1 MIRRETG
8 FVAVLVAAGMS
19 VALAGASFAGQ
30 DQTTNQ
36 NGNMSGNT
44 NAGNMSGM
52 TGNMGKGRKKSN
64 MNGNM
69 SGDMSGNMN
78 GGMAGKMAMGGV
90 TEQDRKFMMQA
101 AMSDMNE
108 IQSAQAA
115 LQKSS
120 SDSVKQYAQ
129 KMIDDHTR
137 MSEEGK
143 ALAAQKGITLPTDV
157 DPKMKMMM
165 TKMQAMSGADF
176 DKNYIKTAGDK
187 DHRKT
192 EKDFQRE
199 ISKGSDADIKA
210 AAQKNLP
217 TVQMHLQ
224 MAQSME
230 SSMMGMKSMKT
241 GGNINSNMSGNM
253 NGGMSGNMNGNMS
266 GSMNDNM
273 SGNMN
278 DNMSKGKRRKGS
290 NMNGNMNGNMGGNM
304 NGNMNGNSNMGGG
317 NMNSNNGNLSR

>member
-1 MIRRETG
+1 MIKRETG

-44 NAGNMSGM
+44 NTGNMSGT

-69 SGDMSGNMN
+69 SGEMSGNMN

-120 SDSVKQYAQ
+120 SDGVKQYAQ

-241 GGNINSNMSGNM
+241 GGNMNS
-253 NGGMSGNMNGNMS
+253 NMS

-278 DNMSKGKRRKGS
+278 GNMSKGKRRKDS